1 MQLIQISLIV
11 SILTTVGVNAQTDSI
26 SFGIQ
31 KENLLTTEEIMNLPE
46 IEKEDDGVWRS
57 YYKSGELQMETNYKR
72 VFLWKK
78 LKFINVKQG
87 PTITYRKTGE
97 IYRVEE
103 YKRGKLKRVD

>member
-46 IEKEDDGVWRS
+46 IEKEDDGVWRIITS
-57 YYKSGELQMETNYKR
+57 LENYR
-72 VFLWKK
+72 WRP
-78 LKFINVKQG
+78 I
-87 PTITYRKTGE
+87 IR
-97 IYRVEE
+97 E
-103 YKRGKLKRVD
+103 YFFGRN